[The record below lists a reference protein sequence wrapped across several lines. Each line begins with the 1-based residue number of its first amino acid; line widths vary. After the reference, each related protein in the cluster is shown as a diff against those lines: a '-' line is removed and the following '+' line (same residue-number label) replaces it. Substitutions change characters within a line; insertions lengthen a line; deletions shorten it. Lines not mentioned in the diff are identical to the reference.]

1 MSASEPFQHD
11 GHRSPASDEV
21 EQMLSGSVSHAAA
34 NCAARWFLVNA
45 QTGRESLAEQHLR
58 RQTYETFLPRAVR
71 TIGKGHRARRTIAS
85 YFPGYLFVRL
95 DLSVQ
100 RWRPIDSTIGVM
112 RIVKVGERP
121 SPAPVGLV
129 EGIRDLVG
137 PSGLYE
143 PAPQDL
149 SVGDQVKVVHGPF
162 AAHLAVVERL
172 DGPGR
177 VRVLLTLMKQAIP
190 VSMSAADLVAA

>member
-1 MSASEPFQHD
+1 MGGSMPGQPITAS
-11 GHRSPASDEV
+11 
-21 EQMLSGSVSHAAA
+21 
-34 NCAARWFLVNA
+34 NAARWYLVNA
-45 QTGRESLAEQHLR
+45 QTGRENLAEQHLA
-58 RQTYETFLPRAVR
+58 RQSYETFLPRAVKVL
-71 TIGKGHRARRTIAS
+71 GAGHRARRTIAS

-121 SPAPVGLV
+121 TPAPVGLV
-129 EGIRDLVG
+129 EGIRELVG
-137 PSGLYE
+137 AEGLYE
-143 PAPQDL
+143 PQAPDL
-149 SVGDQVKVVHGPF
+149 NVGDHVKVVHGPF
-162 AAHLAVVERL
+162 AAHLAVVERM

-177 VRVLLTLMKQAIP
+177 VRVLLTLMQQAIP

>member
-1 MSASEPFQHD
+1 MNAVMSSALGLQPEPAKKSLAGD
-11 GHRSPASDEV
+11 ADPAPA
-21 EQMLSGSVSHAAA
+21 MGS
-34 NCAARWFLVNA
+34 ARWYLVNA
-45 QTGRESLAEQHLR
+45 QTGRENLAEQHLK
-58 RQTYETFLPRAVR
+58 RQAYETFLPRAVK
-71 TIGKGHRARRTIAS
+71 TIGQGRRARRTIAS

-95 DLSVQ
+95 DLSSQ
-100 RWRPIDSTIGVM
+100 RWRPIDSTVGVM
-112 RIVKVGERP
+112 RIIKVGERP
-121 SPAPVGLV
+121 SPAPIGLV

-137 PSGLYE
+137 ESGLYE
-143 PAPQDL
+143 PSPPEL

-177 VRVLLTLMKQAIP
+177 VRVLLTLMTQAIP